1 LTKKNFQQL
10 QGFPL
15 PNLDLAAVRGDRHLV
30 ITRMNDHKDLT
41 NRVEEAVK
49 RLLEESSRAAGGAA
63 AAGAAADADAPA
75 GAAAARGAPPPPARP
90 AAASAAAAPLFLN
103 RLLPF
108 ARVDDVSPLSPAE
121 EAGMA
126 KGDRVVSF
134 GAVSVSSASSA
145 GRAPPSAPAP
155 LTQLPAEVAAAL
167 ASGAGIDVV
176 VLRAGGS
183 GEEEAVR
190 EVTLRLTPREG
201 WGGRGA
207 LGCHLKPL

>member
-1 LTKKNFQQL
+1 
-10 QGFPL
+10 
-15 PNLDLAAVRGDRHLV
+15 
-30 ITRMNDHKDLT
+30 MNDHKDLT

-49 RLLEESSRAAGGAA
+49 RLLEESSR
-63 AAGAAADADAPA
+63 
-75 GAAAARGAPPPPARP
+75 AAAARGAPPPPARP

-145 GRAPPSAPAP
+145 GRAPPSAPVP